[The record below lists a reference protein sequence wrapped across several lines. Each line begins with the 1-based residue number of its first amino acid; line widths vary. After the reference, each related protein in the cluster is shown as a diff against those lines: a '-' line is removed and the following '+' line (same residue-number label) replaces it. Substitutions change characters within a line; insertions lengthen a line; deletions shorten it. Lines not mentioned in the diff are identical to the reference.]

1 VHKGLLRYI
10 KVCGGLGWLR
20 GQALPSENDSLF
32 IPLLIS
38 YFRRRPQ
45 HTHRRPTLRLSHL
58 PQQQRGLHSPH
69 TTSPLRSFSH
79 SGSGHLSLL
88 HNFIFLHPQSNG
100 MTERAHRQLTDSL
113 RSRLAGVHW
122 PQHLPWVLLGLRAAP
137 KEDSGTSSAELVH
150 GPWSPAHPSWPVFI
164 FS

>member
-1 VHKGLLRYI
+1 MGAW
-10 KVCGGLGWLR
+10 GGKEVM
-20 GQALPSENDSLF
+20 PSENDSLL
-32 IPLLIS
+32 IPLIIS

-45 HTHRRPTLRLSHL
+45 HTHRRFTLRLSHL

-79 SGSGHLSLL
+79 SGPGISHS
-88 HNFIFLHPQSNG
+88 FTTAYYSQSNG
-100 MTERAHRQLTDSL
+100 MIERAHRQLKDSL
-113 RSRLAGVHW
+113 RTRLAGVHW

-137 KEDSGTSSAELVH
+137 NEDSGASSAELVL
-150 GPWSPAHPSWPVFI
+150 GAPLTLPDQFFF